1 MIFVLQIL
9 HILFTFWPSF
19 YWEFTVWLSRLYCIY
34 VYYLRLL
41 VYGESIID
49 SLDETASSCCLIMTH
64 LLDEA
69 IFFGIVLK
77 LIGWHLIYKSDNE
90 WLFRKNN
97 CLCPFWIFAGMILL
111 FSPDN
116 NVDNQDRDIFQF
128 LVWYDVSNVTFLIQI
143 VLGLKD

>member
-1 MIFVLQIL
+1 M
-9 HILFTFWPSF
+9 
-19 YWEFTVWLSRLYCIY
+19 
-34 VYYLRLL
+34 
-41 VYGESIID
+41 YGESIID

-97 CLCPFWIFAGMILL
+97 CLCPFWIFAGMTLL

-143 VLGLKD
+143 VQLTFPYVSNCLEYQFIYIVFHKNKMPSYFIPRKHR